1 MTRTKG
7 LVLTFYLAAAVAGV
21 ALGVAIDRYVLRD
34 PAPRYTAKAMR
45 DRFAKDLTL
54 TTDQRT
60 AVDNILDARFRAE
73 SILVV
78 PIRPQLDSLR
88 GEARLKI
95 SAVLTPEQQRVYE
108 QMQRDQNARATE
120 KKQQ

>member
-21 ALGVAIDRYVLRD
+21 AIGIVADRYL
-34 PAPRYTAKAMR
+34 APTTARTSGRAMR
-45 DRFAKDLTL
+45 ERFAKDLKL
-54 TTDQRT
+54 STDQRS

-78 PIRPQLDSLR
+78 PIRPQLDSVR
-88 GEARLKI
+88 AEARLKI

-108 QMQRDQNARATE
+108 QMQRDQKARAQE
-120 KKQQ
+120 KK